1 MSFYLSLWKLL
12 ALLNFVSIKTYT
24 IEILDIVISNEFD
37 SVSIPEISTEANN
50 IPINLSAPI
59 ICKTIKSFINSNRE
73 EMKGKTIVL
82 CCPHRLSV
90 SQSGYLI

>member
-1 MSFYLSLWKLL
+1 MFQYPSKATPSSAEPSPFQFNKF
-12 ALLNFVSIKTYT
+12 A
-24 IEILDIVISNEFD
+24 
-37 SVSIPEISTEANN
+37 ISTEANN